1 MLWSVVEGKH
11 ISVYHSPSLETQ
23 TTLFIVSTVKY
34 AYGTVVEGGGGVLI
48 TTLRD
53 MLILRLLYSGHA
65 EKN

>member
-23 TTLFIVSTVKY
+23 TTLLLKY
-34 AYGTVVEGGGGVLI
+34 AYGTVVEEGGGGVLI

>member
-23 TTLFIVSTVKY
+23 TTLLLKY
-34 AYGTVVEGGGGVLI
+34 AYGTVVEGGGVLI